1 MMNRHRQS
9 YRSRLSTQPLV
20 LCSIKRLTCNR
31 IIAIPGLG
39 ADPEY
44 TWKKEK
50 VHWLRDANMLPKKI
64 PHAKISVFQYQSQWF
79 GKGSVDE
86 RIDNVANK
94 LLHGLDRSRVV
105 GPQIP
110 FRLLLC

>member
-1 MMNRHRQS
+1 MIRQRQS
-9 YRSRLSTQPLV
+9 SRPKSSRWLELQRENQKLITS
-20 LCSIKRLTCNR
+20 R

-44 TWKKEK
+44 TWKKSK

-94 LLHGLDRSRVV
+94 LLHSLDRSRVV
-105 GPQIP
+105 S
-110 FRLLLC
+110 

>member
-1 MMNRHRQS
+1 MSRQHQ
-9 YRSRLSTQPLV
+9 RSRSNSSKWSQTEDGRPKLITS
-20 LCSIKRLTCNR
+20 R

-44 TWKKEK
+44 TWKKNK

-86 RIDNVANK
+86 RIDNVATK
-94 LLHGLDRSRVV
+94 LLHGLDRSRV
-105 GPQIP
+105 GEHTIATTT
-110 FRLLLC
+110 F

>member
-1 MMNRHRQS
+1 MLRS
-9 YRSRLSTQPLV
+9 Y
-20 LCSIKRLTCNR
+20 R

-44 TWKKEK
+44 TWKKDK

-94 LLHGLDRSRVV
+94 LLHGLDRSRVM
-105 GPQIP
+105 G
-110 FRLLLC
+110 FRMPLNCSLLTLRRMKPRYPSSSSLTV

>member
-1 MMNRHRQS
+1 
-9 YRSRLSTQPLV
+9 
-20 LCSIKRLTCNR
+20 
-31 IIAIPGLG
+31 
-39 ADPEY
+39 
-44 TWKKEK
+44 
-50 VHWLRDANMLPKKI
+50 MLPKKI

-105 GPQIP
+105 GVECHPI
-110 FRLLLC
+110 